1 MSAPPSV
8 IHVVDDDPPFRT
20 AVARLLRAAGYQV
33 ALYESGDHLLA
44 NPPGS
49 GPGCVLLD
57 MRMSGLSGLE
67 LQDRLAKVDNI
78 LPIVFLSG
86 HGSIPMSVQAIKAG
100 AEDFLSKPVSK
111 ATLLGAVERAL
122 ARYRERREQRD
133 RLDDLRALVATLTP
147 REREVFALVVRGKL
161 NKQIAYELG
170 TSERTIKAHR
180 HAAMEKL
187 KVRSL
192 AEAVAIADR
201 LGLLATPGGSSP

>member
-1 MSAPPSV
+1 MSAAPSV
-8 IHVVDDDPPFRT
+8 IHVVDDDAPFRT

-67 LQDRLAKVDNI
+67 LQDRLSKLDNI

-111 ATLLGAVERAL
+111 ATLLEAVERAL

-133 RLDDLRALVATLTP
+133 RLDDLRALLATLTP
-147 REREVFALVVRGKL
+147 REREVFVLVVCGKL

-192 AEAVAIADR
+192 AEAVALADR